1 MSTCFGGSYLAS
13 TRGYHELPLRSRK
26 IRAVKIYACF
36 PWAIMS
42 FRTFIQ
48 QGTTGIGAEM
58 NRERR
63 QGHVFHIKARQCNVV
78 LFAMVEAEA
87 ALAAAAKA
95 VAVAENFE
103 RAARSTFQNSET
115 RTGNTDHGTGNSG
128 KKDKTKF
135 DSGAGNTVILHHSTF
150 LSFLN
155 WFLVREFPT
164 SFTFQVKR
172 ESCNDKPKNRKLQ
185 KCVSSKKTTVNL

>member
-1 MSTCFGGSYLAS
+1 
-13 TRGYHELPLRSRK
+13 
-26 IRAVKIYACF
+26 
-36 PWAIMS
+36 
-42 FRTFIQ
+42 
-48 QGTTGIGAEM
+48 
-58 NRERR
+58 
-63 QGHVFHIKARQCNVV
+63 
-78 LFAMVEAEA
+78 MVAAEA
-87 ALAAAAKA
+87 AVAAAAKA

-128 KKDKTKF
+128 KKDKTNF